1 MIIDEIKKA
10 NVQAMKD
17 KDANLRSI
25 YSVVIN
31 KYMLATVEA
40 RTTGK
45 EVDDAQMVKIIQ
57 KTIKELDEEQANY
70 EKVGH
75 TETANNIAA
84 QKAVLEKYLPQLL
97 SAEEIK
103 KIILALDD
111 KTVPAVMRHFK
122 ANYNGQV
129 DMKTV
134 SDVLKTL

>member
-57 KTIKELDEEQANY
+57 KTIKELEEEKANY
-70 EKVGH
+70 ERVGH

-97 SAEEIK
+97 SEEEIK
-103 KIILALDD
+103 KIILSLDD

-122 ANYNGQV
+122 LNYNGQV

-134 SDVLKTL
+134 SDVLKTI

>member
-10 NVQAMKD
+10 NIQAMKD

-25 YSVVIN
+25 YSVVMN

-40 RTTGK
+40 RATGK

-57 KTIKELDEEQANY
+57 KTIKELDEECANY
-70 EKVGH
+70 ERVGH
-75 TETANNIAA
+75 TETANNIKA
-84 QKAVLEKYLPQLL
+84 QKAVLEKYLPTLL

-103 KIILALDD
+103 KIILTLDD

-122 ANYNGQV
+122 EHYNGQV

-134 SDVLKTL
+134 SEVLKTL

>member
-1 MIIDEIKKA
+1 MIIEEIKKA
-10 NVQAMKD
+10 TVQAMKD

-57 KTIKELDEEQANY
+57 KTIKELEEEKANY
-70 EKVGH
+70 ERVGH
-75 TETANNIAA
+75 TETANNIAV

-97 SAEEIK
+97 SEEEIK
-103 KIILALDD
+103 KIILSLDD

-122 ANYNGQV
+122 SNYNGQV